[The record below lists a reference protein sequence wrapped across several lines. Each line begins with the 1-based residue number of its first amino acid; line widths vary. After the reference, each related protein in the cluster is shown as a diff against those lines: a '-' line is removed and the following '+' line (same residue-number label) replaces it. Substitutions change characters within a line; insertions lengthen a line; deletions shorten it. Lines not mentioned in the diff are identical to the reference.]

1 VTKAKSIKTRELL
14 IKGNIMSWEGT
25 MIQLSNVS
33 CISTSPLEKVEFPIL
48 SILILAVAFFYLK
61 NKSIIGVIFLAV
73 GLAWIYYGW
82 YRINEK
88 RKLETILSVSMNSG
102 MNLRFLF
109 SNGVFLDDVLQVLEE
124 IIIEGDIGEQNV
136 SINIQGCEISGNAS
150 LLNNFKLSKGGSSWE

>member
-1 VTKAKSIKTRELL
+1 MA
-14 IKGNIMSWEGT
+14 
-25 MIQLSNVS
+25 VS
-33 CISTSPLEKVEFPIL
+33 
-48 SILILAVAFFYLK
+48 FFYLK